1 MPSEDRDQ
9 LFEKAL
15 ARHLRDEAAGGSG
28 CLDAETLAA
37 YHQRLLSTEEMA
49 EAKEHLV
56 ECARC
61 QQILA
66 LMESTEAVAEI
77 RDDSDVPEPVA
88 ASARTGTASGAPSL
102 APSHRAFSA
111 NPALEKVVA
120 LRTRRNVLRWVAPA
134 GAIAAA
140 ILIFIGMRQVRTRA
154 YKAAEGT
161 EIAENRND
169 TMQNP
174 ALHPAAPPPVDK
186 QKAESPA
193 REKLQGQAKANS
205 PQELQDSS
213 EHDAPHGSIG
223 GGSYADKKVAA
234 PAPMATPKMVPGEEP
249 SANRARGNSGAAVSA
264 QVEKRDEASAGVALD
279 SVESPASTSQKELK
293 SPAFVSANAA
303 PPAPLPPPASE
314 AARSKAA
321 AGGALSSPELS
332 KDQKEGSAF
341 SRTAF
346 TAADTPNLIL
356 SADGKSIWRVGPG
369 GAIEHS
375 KNSGA
380 GWESQIAGV
389 TATLTSGSAPT
400 GKVCWIAGT
409 AGTLLRTTDGGKH
422 WQLVTSPIA
431 GDLGGVHATDAQQAS
446 IWDRSNRQSFQT
458 SDGGISW
465 KRANQ

>member
-1 MPSEDRDQ
+1 MSSEDRDQ

-37 YHQRLLSTEEMA
+37 YHERLLSTEEMA

-66 LMESTEAVAEI
+66 LIESTEAVAEF
-77 RDDSDVPEPVA
+77 RDDSGVPEPVA
-88 ASARTGTASGAPSL
+88 ASARTGIGSGAPPL
-102 APSHRAFSA
+102 APSRRAYSA

-140 ILIFIGMRQVRTRA
+140 ILIFIGMREVRTRA
-154 YKAAEGT
+154 YKAPEGT
-161 EIAENRND
+161 EIAENRTD
-169 TMQNP
+169 AMQNP
-174 ALHPAAPPPVDK
+174 ALRPAAPPPVDK
-186 QKAESPA
+186 QKAEPPA
-193 REKLQGQAKANS
+193 REKLEGQAKANS
-205 PQELQDSS
+205 PQELQDRS
-213 EHDAPHGSIG
+213 EHDAPHRSTGE
-223 GGSYADKKVAA
+223 GSYANKEAAA
-234 PAPMATPKMVPGEEP
+234 PAPMATPKMIPGEEP
-249 SANRARGNSGAAVSA
+249 SAIRAIGNSGAAVSA
-264 QVEKRDEASAGVALD
+264 QVQKRDEASAEIALD
-279 SVESPASTSQKELK
+279 SVQSPAPTSQKELK
-293 SPAFVSANAA
+293 SPAPVSANSA
-303 PPAPLPPPASE
+303 PASE
-314 AARSKAA
+314 AARSKVAV
-321 AGGALSSPELS
+321 GGALSSPELS
-332 KDQKEGSAF
+332 KDQKERSAF
-341 SRTAF
+341 SKTAF
-346 TAADTPNLIL
+346 AAADTPNLIL

-375 KNSGA
+375 KNSGS

-446 IWDRSNRQSFQT
+446 IWDLSNRLRFQT